1 MNTYPSPFDHP
12 FGTVLDRDALAE
24 RLTAAAGWEA
34 KNRLLVQ
41 LARELPALPDAYRDD
56 EHRVAG
62 CESTAWLVIDRQAG
76 RLLLAADSDSRI
88 VKGLLA
94 LLLTAYHGRTPA
106 ELAGFDF
113 EQWLVTLGLQ
123 RFLTASRGNGLRAM
137 ARMIHAAIAEF
148 SH

>member
-1 MNTYPSPFDHP
+1 MSHPPPFDHP
-12 FGTVLDRDALAE
+12 FGTALDRNALAE
-24 RLTAAAGWEA
+24 RLEAAAGWEA
-34 KNRLLVQ
+34 RNRLLVQ
-41 LARELPALPDAYRDD
+41 LARELPPLPDAFRND
-56 EHRVAG
+56 EYRVAG
-62 CESTAWLVIDRQAG
+62 CESTAWIVTGWQDG
-76 RLLLAADSDSRI
+76 RLLVAADSDSRI

-113 EQWLVTLGLQ
+113 EAWLASLGLQ

-137 ARMIHAAIAEF
+137 ARTIHDAIAEY